1 MCDGTIF
8 ALHTHIFVCVT
19 HAFKS
24 HSHKVTHEVSFTH
37 PHTYTFAPMHMNTE
51 NDWLVSDAEMK
62 YLSVCPV
69 TIQSTTSLNHINL
82 MSVFKTEEVIVQ
94 GSKMPDAWK
103 YVSDTFVSGEYE
115 LRINIELQ
123 DALAPA
129 FESSDVV
136 LSVGDVDVEQM
147 RLNADERDI

>member
-1 MCDGTIF
+1 
-8 ALHTHIFVCVT
+8 
-19 HAFKS
+19 
-24 HSHKVTHEVSFTH
+24 
-37 PHTYTFAPMHMNTE
+37 MHMNTE

-147 RLNADERDI
+147 RLNADERDIWMLL